1 MTPLLFAL
9 ALAAQP
15 VGSPALA
22 RDKEP
27 PKEWD
32 RKAMNKAMPHSWDG
46 GPVQV
51 LAWEVKEDDRPFRYT
66 RALVVKKLDEAT
78 DKGEKWVL
86 GALYYDAKKKEWD
99 QATLWLSPDPD
110 GKTPPA
116 MWGYGFYRDRPVR
129 SVVMN
134 FLKDR
139 GWTFGE
145 EKARGVT
152 GGGPERWIV
161 TRLIDGGV
169 CGATWKAALGY
180 TAPDLFATPPV
191 APMPREKGER

>member
-1 MTPLLFAL
+1 MTAILLPLL
-9 ALAAQP
+9 LAAQP
-15 VGSPALA
+15 DAPKLA
-22 RDKEP
+22 REKQP
-27 PKEWD
+27 PREWD
-32 RKAMNKAMPHSWDG
+32 RKAIAKALPHNWDD
-46 GPVQV
+46 GPVYI
-51 LAWEVKEDDRPFRYT
+51 LAWEVKEDDRPFKYT
-66 RALVVKKLDEAT
+66 RCLVVKKLDKAT
-78 DKGEKWVL
+78 DRGEKWVL
-86 GALYYDAKKKEWD
+86 GALYYDEKKKEWN

-116 MWGYGFYRDRPVR
+116 IWGYQFYRDRPVR

-145 EKARGVT
+145 EKAWGIS
-152 GGGPERWIV
+152 GDGPARWIV

-180 TAPDLFATPPV
+180 AAPDLFAALPV
-191 APMPREKGER
+191 APMPREKGGW